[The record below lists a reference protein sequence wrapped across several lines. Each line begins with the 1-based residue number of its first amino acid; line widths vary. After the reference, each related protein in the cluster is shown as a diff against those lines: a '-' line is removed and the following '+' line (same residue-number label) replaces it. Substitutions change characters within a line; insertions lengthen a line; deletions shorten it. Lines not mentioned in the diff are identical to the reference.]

1 MDVKKKIELR
11 QASNRNILAAISAMV
26 ETYPDLRFHQILQ
39 NIDCVILK
47 EVKSGGAN
55 PKPASLTCPDLFY
68 EESVDTL
75 DRINESF
82 KKTNN
87 G

>member
-47 EVKSGGAN
+47 EVKSGGHSV
-55 PKPASLTCPDLFY
+55 SLTCPDLFY

-75 DRINESF
+75 NRINESF